1 MKTMLRALA
10 FAAETH
16 QGNDITG
23 AVAMANLLA
32 NEAGVEDEK
41 VIVCAILH
49 VSLTSPSPRELERL
63 FGQEVR
69 DVLASLAATADSVGE
84 ETSVLSRRAR
94 LVLLAK
100 QICDLRELVANPRK
114 LWPLEQRQAAFD
126 EARQITAPLHGV
138 HPQLERL
145 FDDVYK
151 LRPRLQMETATLRS
165 ITG

>member
-16 QGNDITG
+16 QGNELTSAI
-23 AVAMANLLA
+23 AMANLLA

-41 VIVCAILH
+41 VMVCAILH
-49 VSLTSPSPRELERL
+49 MTQSAPSSREMERL

-69 DVLASLAATADSVGE
+69 DILASLSPGALADE
-84 ETSVLSRRAR
+84 ESIPQLPRRAR
-94 LVLLAK
+94 LVLLAEK
-100 QICDLRELVANPRK
+100 ICRLRELVANPRK

-126 EARQITAPLHGV
+126 EARQTTALLHGV

-145 FDDVYK
+145 FDEVHK
-151 LRPRLQMETATLRS
+151 LRPRLQVETAPLRS
-165 ITG
+165 VTG